1 MFVSLNSVASGAR
14 TTNLSRA
21 PEFTPVFS
29 GTCIAQYILFCV
41 MFCRSLLVLS
51 FFPLSIVLSVLLW
64 HTCTTSDYPFGFS
77 NFSSHIACCR
87 RQALTNSCFTHT
99 LRLVVCSSR
108 TTAVSVD
115 SVFIYW
121 GKGNG
126 VKAVLKTLHHNVV
139 ISFSTPSGNDWT
151 WQKEYHSTCFTDTQR
166 RLRCITHNLLQT
178 RLFHTYF
185 TASYVFS
192 DTPCC
197 RIVFHTSS
205 SEKRL
210 IDLFINV
217 KWEVF
222 QHFSWR
228 GQFLK

>member
-1 MFVSLNSVASGAR
+1 M
-14 TTNLSRA
+14 
-21 PEFTPVFS
+21 
-29 GTCIAQYILFCV
+29 CD
-41 MFCRSLLVLS
+41 
-51 FFPLSIVLSVLLW
+51 
-64 HTCTTSDYPFGFS
+64 TS
-77 NFSSHIACCR
+77 

-166 RLRCITHNLLQT
+166 RLRWPQGMSETTVRKSLSSAT
-178 RLFHTYF
+178 
-185 TASYVFS
+185 SYMWRKVWKS
-192 DTPCC
+192 
-197 RIVFHTSS
+197 
-205 SEKRL
+205 KRV
-210 IDLFINV
+210 IRSRTCMSKKDRQYN
-217 KWEVF
+217 
-222 QHFSWR
+222 
-228 GQFLK
+228 GQGKKGQDQQWSTKHYNIIM